1 MGASDRQL
9 VNRHLEALLAE
20 AAQDR
25 VPEDLLG
32 RLLVEAAIGLW
43 RNGRGIDD
51 IAAELRY
58 TAENLDPDLEYP
70 FMRP

>member
-9 VNRHLEALLAE
+9 VNCHLEALLTE
-20 AAQDR
+20 AAADK

-32 RLLVEAAIGLW
+32 RLLVEAAVGLW
-43 RNGRGIDD
+43 RNGRSIED

-58 TAENLDPDLEYP
+58 TADNLDPDAEYP